1 MVNSKCWNNLNERG
15 TIFMKDA
22 EIKVRLT
29 KEQKLLFK
37 RVAKAQGTSMSEF
50 VVVTTEQKAKK
61 HKEKMLSQKD
71 IEDRALRADKKLLEI
86 AEKIRGNSNKK
97 CSPKK
102 KKFMFWVW

>member
-1 MVNSKCWNNLNERG
+1 MVDNECGNNSNERG

-37 RVAKAQGTSMSEF
+37 KIAKAQGMSMSEF
-50 VVVTTEQKAKK
+50 VVVTTEEKAKR
-61 HKEKMLSQKD
+61 KEEILKFQQS
-71 IEDRALRADKKLLEI
+71 IEDRAIRTDKKLLDI
-86 AEKIRGNSNKK
+86 AEKIRSNSNKK

>member
-1 MVNSKCWNNLNERG
+1 MIK
-15 TIFMKDA
+15 KDDY
-22 EIKVRLT
+22 IRI
-29 KEQKLLFK
+29 
-37 RVAKAQGTSMSEF
+37 R
-50 VVVTTEQKAKK
+50 VTTEQKKLFKDVATELGTNMSEMIVVATESLAKK

-71 IEDRALRADKKLLEI
+71 IEDRAVRTDKKLLEI

>member
-1 MVNSKCWNNLNERG
+1 MVNGNCGNNLNERG

-37 RVAKAQGTSMSEF
+37 KIAKAQGMSMSKF
-50 VVVTTEQKAKK
+50 VVVTTEEKAKR
-61 HKEKMLSQKD
+61 KEEILKFQQS
-71 IEDRALRADKKLLEI
+71 IEDRAIRTDKKLLEI

>member
-1 MVNSKCWNNLNERG
+1 
-15 TIFMKDA
+15 MKDA

-37 RVAKAQGTSMSEF
+37 KIAKAQGMSMSKF
-50 VVVTTEQKAKK
+50 VVVTTEEKAKR
-61 HKEKMLSQKD
+61 KEEILKFQQS
-71 IEDRALRADKKLLEI
+71 IEDRAIRTDKKLLEI

>member
-1 MVNSKCWNNLNERG
+1 
-15 TIFMKDA
+15 MKDA

-37 RVAKAQGTSMSEF
+37 RVAKAQGMSMSEF

-61 HKEKMLSQKD
+61 KD
-71 IEDRALRADKKLLEI
+71 EILKFHQSIEDRAINTDKKLLEI
-86 AEKIRGNSNKK
+86 TERIRGNSNKK